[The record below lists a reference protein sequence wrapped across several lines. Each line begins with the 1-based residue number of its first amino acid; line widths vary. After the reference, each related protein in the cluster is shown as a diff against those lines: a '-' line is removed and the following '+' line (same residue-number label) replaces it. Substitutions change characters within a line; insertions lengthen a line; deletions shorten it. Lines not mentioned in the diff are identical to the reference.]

1 MTVTTDDRYE
11 VLIVRFG
18 SRSAR
23 AADVYLNH
31 AMYGDPDATIEMA
44 YYFWVIRNQHR
55 TMLVD
60 TGFSDSGGE
69 RRRRVRHLDRQA
81 AFEAAG
87 IDPAAGIPVIVTH
100 AHYDHI
106 GNLDLFRNSPVHI
119 AGAEYDFWMS
129 SLRDRAQFSRSVEEP
144 ELEELRRAEREGR
157 LQRHAGRTVLAPGVE
172 LVEVGGHTPWQL
184 IVLVETDAG
193 RVILASDAVHFY
205 DEYDLDRPY
214 AFVADVAETYR
225 AYDLIRELL
234 DERSGHLVAGHDV
247 ACLERFT
254 PIDSGPL
261 AGEAARIG

>member
-1 MTVTTDDRYE
+1 MAAYE
-11 VLIVRFG
+11 VLAVRYG
-18 SRSAR
+18 TRTAR
-23 AADVYLNH
+23 RAETFLNYHVY
-31 AMYGDPDATIEMA
+31 GEPDADLRMDYFFWLVRDGERTI
-44 YYFWVIRNQHR
+44 V
-55 TMLVD
+55 VD
-60 TGFSDSGGE
+60 CGFGAEAGA
-69 RRRRVRHLDRQA
+69 RRRRTRL
-81 AFEAAG
+81 
-87 IDPAAGIPVIVTH
+87 IDPVEALRGLGVEPTTVDLLVVTH

-106 GNLDLFRNSPVHI
+106 GNRDLFRNSPVHI

-172 LVEVGGHTPWQL
+172 MVEVGGHTPGQL